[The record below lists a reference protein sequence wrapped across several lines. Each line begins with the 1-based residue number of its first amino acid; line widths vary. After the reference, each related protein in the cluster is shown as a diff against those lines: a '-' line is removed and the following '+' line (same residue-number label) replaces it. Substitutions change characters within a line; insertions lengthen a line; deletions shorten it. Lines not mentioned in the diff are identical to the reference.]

1 MSLEQYQH
9 QFETIAQQWID
20 DLDRYTEEQ
29 FLRKPDEQQW
39 SIGQVYVH
47 LIQSA
52 LQYQMH
58 QIRQCAE
65 NNGTEIR
72 GGKKM
77 PGRISYFLGTIP
89 PVRVHVP
96 PSSAYTPAQPVSKHE
111 VKDRLESVIRAVS
124 DVRET
129 AEKAS
134 LTQKTAHPGFGYLN
148 AREWFRLISM
158 HYHHHRRQQKRLN
171 AFLGVTR

>member
-1 MSLEQYQH
+1 MSLTKYTNDLEK
-9 QFETIAQQWID
+9 IAGEWIKD
-20 DLDRYTEEQ
+20 VELYSDEQ
-29 FLRKPDEQQW
+29 FQRKPDEHQW

-52 LQYQMH
+52 LNFH
-58 QIRQCAE
+58 IKQIQQCAE
-65 NNGTEIR
+65 NKAMEIN
-72 GGKKM
+72 GGKKP
-77 PGRISYFLGTIP
+77 PGKITYFIGVIP

-96 PSSAYTPAQPVSKHE
+96 PTPTYTPAQPVSKQDVVE
-111 VKDRLESVIRAVS
+111 RLHGVIRSVKEIQA
-124 DVRET
+124 T

-148 AREWFRLISM
+148 AREWFRLIPM

-171 AFLGVTR
+171 KFLGVRS